1 MRQTHNLKEI
11 GSNPVGGTSINI
23 CCKCGLL
30 NCQTRDICTRH
41 QMTNTFIQ
49 YFNFDTSTIGTKN
62 FITEFN
68 RIIKLL
74 NYEYNENLLSVEDIK
89 MKYNLTSNERT
100 RTILKSLKIERRNLS
115 EAVKNYIKP

>member
-1 MRQTHNLKEI
+1 MR
-11 GSNPVGGTSINI
+11 I
-23 CCKCGLL
+23 CGCY
-30 NCQTRDICTRH
+30 
-41 QMTNTFIQ
+41 NTFIQ